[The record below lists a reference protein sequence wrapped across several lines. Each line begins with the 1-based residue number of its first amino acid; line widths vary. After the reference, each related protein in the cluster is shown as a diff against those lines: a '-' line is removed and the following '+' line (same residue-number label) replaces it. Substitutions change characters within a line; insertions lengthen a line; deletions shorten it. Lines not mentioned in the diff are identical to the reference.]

1 MNAIQNIISQHHD
14 ISIKNAYNVDR
25 LIIPFYH
32 EDGDMYD
39 VFIKELDNNEILL
52 YDNGLTLMRVSY
64 SISIDSKHKTEILNK
79 ILNENKIINDQGD
92 LQLRTTIEDFSI
104 ALNHYCTTIAKI
116 TNMRILTREGVSSL
130 FYDYVEDFIFSKLE
144 PKYKIDRHYKLPNEL
159 TVKTYKINT
168 RKPVFIFPVK
178 DELAASRATVGW
190 NELKKVETSSI
201 SVGICEELDKIN
213 RYDKYF
219 FVNSMDKT
227 FPQFNDFRDNIT
239 DYIDRF
245 AI

>member
-130 FYDYVEDFIFSKLE
+130 F
-144 PKYKIDRHYKLPNEL
+144 
-159 TVKTYKINT
+159 
-168 RKPVFIFPVK
+168 
-178 DELAASRATVGW
+178 
-190 NELKKVETSSI
+190 
-201 SVGICEELDKIN
+201 
-213 RYDKYF
+213 
-219 FVNSMDKT
+219 
-227 FPQFNDFRDNIT
+227 
-239 DYIDRF
+239 
-245 AI
+245 